1 MQIYHDLAEA
11 NETATI
17 KYAGYS
23 VLFSVED
30 YHKEHVTELQK
41 EVLDT
46 FFTTLSWGDMSSSSS
61 KKDYSVDLIN
71 FGSVM
76 SALDS
81 TKRWVYKGSKTTPP
95 CDSFVYWNVLSTVY
109 PISADALKDFQDKIL
124 VKGEKKKLWKSY
136 EGNFRTPV
144 AVTDDHNINYVTSE
158 ELEVVIRVDGL
169 PYETLALITIILAI
183 LCLLFMLLF
192 CKFVHKV
199 MALSKEL
206 NQIGVKPGQPSEPST
221 GVGQLTDREN
231 LNRNPPPDDA
241 TK

>member
-1 MQIYHDLAEA
+1 MQIYHNLAEA

-23 VLFSVED
+23 VLFSVEE

-46 FFTTLSWGDMSSSSS
+46 FFTSISWGDMSSSSS

-95 CDSFVYWNVLSTVY
+95 CDTFVYWNVLSTVY
-109 PISADALKDFQDKIL
+109 PISADALKAFQDKIL
-124 VKGEKKKLWKSY
+124 VKGEKKKLKGY
-136 EGNFRTPV
+136 GNYRTPV
-144 AVTDDHNINYVTSE
+144 AVTDDHNVNYVTSE
-158 ELEVVIRVDGL
+158 ELEVVLNTDGGL
-169 PYETLALITIILAI
+169 PYNTLALITIILAI
-183 LCLLFMLLF
+183 LCTLFIILF
-192 CKFVHKV
+192 CRFVCKV
-199 MALSKEL
+199 NQLAKEL
-206 NQIGVKPGQPSEPST
+206 NQIGVKPGQPAEPST
-221 GVGQLTDREN
+221 GVGQLTEREN
-231 LNRNPPPDDA
+231 
-241 TK
+241 